1 MVSRTRKL
9 GKSHLSRS
17 GDEAK
22 YPVFGATRLVA
33 VPGCLARGERPRQ
46 TTLRPAIGALRSTR
60 DNQRD
65 NLGLAQLAE
74 GGASPTLWVRSGWEA
89 DLSTQARVKA
99 ACEFTA
105 QPKLVV
111 KI

>member
-1 MVSRTRKL
+1 MAPYL
-9 GKSHLSRS
+9 
-17 GDEAK
+17 
-22 YPVFGATRLVA
+22 PF
-33 VPGCLARGERPRQ
+33 
-46 TTLRPAIGALRSTR
+46 AITIGIGS
-60 DNQRD
+60 
-65 NLGLAQLAE
+65 
-74 GGASPTLWVRSGWEA
+74 VGWEA